1 MKHKVIYNIERADLD
16 VVQKLGEYGVATVH
30 EAQGRVGLMHSY
42 MRPIYSSAKVGG
54 TAVTI
59 FAHPGDNM
67 MIHAALDTVKPGDV
81 LVVAISADCTDG
93 YFGDL
98 LATSCQAQGV
108 QALVIDAG
116 VRDTIDLTDME
127 FPVWSRAIH
136 AKGTVKETPGS
147 VNIDVVCAGA
157 FVRPGDAIIADN
169 DGVCVVKREIVSEVV
184 ERARARID
192 KEEKKRIRLKAGE
205 LGLNMDG
212 FREKLIALGVEFEK

>member
-1 MKHKVIYNIERADLD
+1 VKHRVIYNIERADLD
-16 VVQKLGEYGVATVH
+16 VVKKLGEYGVATVH
-30 EAQGRVGLMHSY
+30 ESQGRVGLMHSY

-54 TAVTI
+54 TAVTV

-81 LVVAISADCTDG
+81 LVVAVSADCTDG

-98 LATSCQAQGV
+98 LASSCQAQGV

-116 VRDTIDLTDME
+116 VRDTIDLTEMQ

-157 FVRPGDAIIADN
+157 LVRPGDAIIADN

-184 ERARARID
+184 EKSQARVE
-192 KEEKKRIRLKAGE
+192 KEEEKRVRLKAGE
-205 LGLNMDG
+205 LGLNMEG

>member
-1 MKHKVIYNIERADLD
+1 VKHKVIYNIERADLD
-16 VVQKLGEYGVATVH
+16 VVSKLGEYGVATVH
-30 EAQGRVGLMHSY
+30 EAQGRVGLMHAY
-42 MRPIYSSAKVGG
+42 MRPVYSSAKVGG
-54 TAVTI
+54 TAVTV

-81 LVVAISADCTDG
+81 LVVALSAECTDG

-98 LATSCQAQGV
+98 LATSCQAHGV
-108 QALVIDAG
+108 SALVIDAG
-116 VRDTIDLTDME
+116 VRDTIDLTEMQ

-157 FVRPGDAIIADN
+157 LVHPGDAIIADN

-184 ERARARID
+184 ERAQARVE
-192 KEEKKRIRLKAGE
+192 KEDKKRVRLKAGE
-205 LGLNMDG
+205 LGLTTDG
-212 FREKLIALGVEFEK
+212 YREKLIALGVEFEK

>member
-16 VVQKLGEYGVATVH
+16 EVKKLGEYGVATVH
-30 EAQGRVGLMHSY
+30 EAQGRIGLMHAY
-42 MRPIYSSAKVGG
+42 MRPVYSSAKIGG
-54 TAVTI
+54 TAVTV

-81 LVVAISADCTDG
+81 LVVAVSADCTDG

-116 VRDTIDLTDME
+116 VRDTIDLTQMQ
-127 FPVWSRAIH
+127 FPVWARAIH
-136 AKGTVKETPGS
+136 SKGTVKETAGS

-157 FVRPGDAIIADN
+157 LVRPGDAIVADN

-184 ERARARID
+184 QNSQARVD
-192 KEEKKRIRLKAGE
+192 KEEEKRVRLKAGE

-212 FREKLIALGVEFEK
+212 FREKMIKLGIEFEK

>member
-1 MKHKVIYNIERADLD
+1 MKHRVIYNIERADLD
-16 VVQKLGEYGVATVH
+16 VVKKLGEYGVATIH

-54 TAVTI
+54 TAVTV

-81 LVVAISADCTDG
+81 MVVAVSADCTDG

-98 LATSCQAQGV
+98 LASSCQAQGV

-116 VRDTIDLTDME
+116 VRDTIDLTEMQ

-157 FVRPGDAIIADN
+157 LVRPGDAIVADN
-169 DGVCVVKREIVSEVV
+169 DGVCVVKREIVADVV
-184 ERARARID
+184 EKSQARVE
-192 KEEKKRIRLKAGE
+192 KEEKKRVQLKAGE
-205 LGLNMDG
+205 LGLNMEG
-212 FREKLIALGVEFEK
+212 YREKLIALGVEFEK